1 MSGRKATGAQVS
13 QETGGKRDTLMGERE
28 IDNSLPGGCSGTERK
43 SYSEVVIEVVRERAR
58 MFVRES
64 IVRKPDRDLNKGDDV
79 VVCLPCLAY
88 N

>member
-1 MSGRKATGAQVS
+1 M
-13 QETGGKRDTLMGERE
+13 
-28 IDNSLPGGCSGTERK
+28 
-43 SYSEVVIEVVRERAR
+43 IEVVRERTR

-64 IVRKPDRDLNKGDDV
+64 IVRKPDRDLYKGDDV

>member
-13 QETGGKRDTLMGERE
+13 QEKEGKRDTLMGERE
-28 IDNSLPGGCSGTERK
+28 IDNSLPGDK
-43 SYSEVVIEVVRERAR
+43 NSEVVIEVVRERAR

-79 VVCLPCLAY
+79 VVCLPCLERVE
-88 N
+88 NIIGS